1 MSPASRFDYE
11 GALYHVLPWG
21 NERRNFVVVGK
32 DRILFLDT
40 AGEMLQRFEVDTC
53 AYVLMNNRC
62 HLLM

>member
-1 MSPASRFDYE
+1 MSRAARIKYE
-11 GALYHVLPWG
+11 GALYLLLPPG
-21 NERRNFVVVGK
+21 NERRNIVVDGK